1 MDFFIFRIK
10 CKSLVYLEFT
20 NFIVRQHECEF
31 VLLIIS
37 KHDEQIDEQEIMGRY
52 ERKLRYE
59 VCSKTTVRIGLAN
72 SRDNI
77 LGLELKGYMES
88 ELFFNCEEGMI
99 NFKF

>member
-10 CKSLVYLEFT
+10 CESLVYLEFT

-59 VCSKTTVRIGLAN
+59 VCSKTTVRIGWPTRAM
-72 SRDNI
+72 I
-77 LGLELKGYMES
+77 LGLELEGYD
-88 ELFFNCEEGMI
+88 GI
-99 NFKF
+99 